1 MPEQRQPAK
10 HNAVRPSGMAIPLH
24 PNTLPRHLWALLGLY
39 FVASLLHFT
48 HNAEYIAYYP
58 NMPAWIDRQ
67 TVYLAWL
74 AVTSIGV
81 AALVFIRLGWR
92 AVGIATLCVYGLF
105 GLDGLLH
112 YTLAL
117 CAQHTWAMNLTIW
130 FEVIAGV
137 VLAVFSLGWVAQRGA
152 LAFRLRPTE

>member
-1 MPEQRQPAK
+1 
-10 HNAVRPSGMAIPLH
+10 MATSHH
-24 PNTLPRHLWALLGLY
+24 PNQLPRHLWALLALY
-39 FVASLLHFT
+39 FAASLLHFT

-74 AVTSIGV
+74 AVTGV
-81 AALVFIRLGWR
+81 GVVALVFIRLGWV
-92 AVGIATLCVYGLF
+92 AVGIATLAVYGLF

-117 CAQHTWAMNLTIW
+117 CAQHTLAMNFTIW
-130 FEVIAGV
+130 FEVVVGV
-137 VLAVFSLGWVAQRGA
+137 VLAAFALRMVFKRFNAPGSLI
-152 LAFRLRPTE
+152 

>member
-1 MPEQRQPAK
+1 MLT
-10 HNAVRPSGMAIPLH
+10 LH
-24 PNTLPRHLWALLGLY
+24 HTNQLPRHLWALLALY
-39 FVASLLHFT
+39 FAASLLHFT

-58 NMPAWIDRQ
+58 NMPAWIDRH

-74 AVTSIGV
+74 AVTGVGV
-81 AALVFIRLGWR
+81 AALVFVRLGWH
-92 AVGIATLCVYGLF
+92 AVGIATLAVYGLF

-117 CAQHTWAMNLTIW
+117 CAQHTLAMNFTIW

-137 VLAVFSLGWVAQRGA
+137 VLAAFALRAGSKRFNALGSLI
-152 LAFRLRPTE
+152 